1 MSESIDYSKLVKQA
15 QLGDGA
21 SSDELAAQARQR
33 LYAYV
38 YRIVLEEHLAQDI
51 VQETMLEMFKILG
64 KLENADRF
72 WPWLRAIAFNQIRRH
87 REQQKR
93 HRKGS
98 MPYSVEPEDKRA
110 DGEAGLTNLVG
121 RELKQVVVAAV
132 RQLKPRHRQV
142 LTMRCYEEMQYDEI
156 AELMGCS
163 ELGARVLF
171 YRAKKSLQRALSRKG
186 LGKAFLLTA
195 LALFGKMTAPSEAA
209 AAKVSIT
216 AATCKVGAGAA
227 LLGIAASKTAIVSL
241 TTAGVLAVGTVVTT
255 SGPDDPLAGSRKR
268 PGGTQSAGQVRAKGS
283 VEETWYY
290 FPEGPGGPVTMRM
303 MRADSADSLFYCAWR
318 QNEQANYHFDRH
330 KNTAYVQNSRMWRQD
345 LRVWRLPTDKPDLRQ
360 FLSKVEGLTEQ
371 MEYVQADRDGLLV
384 ITTTGGEQ
392 GNNGSRKIYHK
403 HILDEEY
410 FRYDWPTS
418 IRTVDNRDEMHK
430 RGWTYFRVKGRIG
443 GRRVS
448 GTGRIPLVY
457 AASYQYRP
465 WLRLKVAGQAELVD
479 TAQEALIYD
488 ENSKVVASYAG
499 GSFFK
504 GLARPW
510 AGLHTIDTIRR
521 DAAER
526 RVVFETKYDPTEG
539 KVEIILTNGQG
550 KIVYTIDMAADL
562 IEQISFST
570 KDGVAGELRFSYLQD
585 IEQAGQD
592 FVEPSPGRKYGSL
605 RRKSPGMLWL
615 MRLMN
620 GNWAAESPNKK
631 Q

>member
-1 MSESIDYSKLVKQA
+1 
-15 QLGDGA
+15 
-21 SSDELAAQARQR
+21 
-33 LYAYV
+33 
-38 YRIVLEEHLAQDI
+38 
-51 VQETMLEMFKILG
+51 MLEMFRILG

-72 WPWLRAIAFNQIRRH
+72 WPWLRAIAFNQIKRH
-87 REQQKR
+87 RKQQKR

-98 MPYSVEPEDKRA
+98 APYSVEPEDKRA

-132 RQLKPRHRQV
+132 RQLRPRHRQV

-186 LGKAFLLTA
+186 LGKTFLLTA

-209 AAKVSIT
+209 AAKVSVT
-216 AATCKVGAGAA
+216 AATCEVGAGAA
-227 LLGIAASKTAIVSL
+227 LLGITASKTAIVSL
-241 TTAGVLAVGTVVTT
+241 TAAGILAVGTIVTT
-255 SGPDDPLAGSRKR
+255 STPDDPLAGSHKQ
-268 PGGTQSAGQVRAKGS
+268 PNSTVPAGQVRAKGS
-283 VEETWYY
+283 IEETWYY

-303 MRADSADSLFYCAWR
+303 MRADSPDSLFYCAWR
-318 QNEQANYHFDRH
+318 QNEQANYRFDSRE
-330 KNTAYVQNSRMWRQD
+330 NAAYIENSRMWRKD

-360 FLSKVEGLTEQ
+360 FLSKVEGPTGQ
-371 MEYVQADRDGLLV
+371 MEYVQADGAGLLV
-384 ITTTGGEQ
+384 ISRAGNEQ
-392 GNNGSRKIYHK
+392 GNNDSRKIYHK

-410 FRYDWPTS
+410 FRYDWP
-418 IRTVDNRDEMHK
+418 IRIKTVDDRDQMHK
-430 RGWTYFRVKGRIG
+430 RGWTYFKVEGRIG
-443 GRRVS
+443 AKRVS

-457 AASYQYRP
+457 AAGYQHGP
-465 WLRLKVAGQAELVD
+465 WLRLKIAGRAELID

-488 ENSKVVASYAG
+488 DNSKVVASYAG

-510 AGLHTIDTIRR
+510 AGLHTIDTVRR
-521 DAAER
+521 DAAEKE
-526 RVVFETKYDPTEG
+526 VVFETEYDPTQG
-539 KVEIILTNGQG
+539 KAEIILTNGQG
-550 KIVYTIDMAADL
+550 KIVYAIDMAADL

-570 KDGVAGELRFSYLQD
+570 KDGAEGELRFSYLQD

-592 FVEPSPGRKYGSL
+592 FVEPSPATKYGSL

-615 MRLMN
+615 VRLMN
-620 GNWAAESPNKK
+620 DNWATESPNKK